1 MQGAMT
7 ETSIVVSLI
16 ERFGLGMGIALVCM
30 YFYRKDVLQRDQE
43 RVELLKECF
52 TVIKENTKI
61 IAEHTAMIK
70 PYMEGEEV

>member
-1 MQGAMT
+1 MA
-7 ETSIVVSLI
+7 ETNIAISLI
-16 ERFGLGMGIALVCM
+16 ERFGLGIGIALVCM

-43 RVELLKECF
+43 RAELLKECF

-70 PYMEGEEV
+70 AYMEGEDS

>member
-1 MQGAMT
+1 MT
-7 ETSIVVSLI
+7 ETNILVSII

-30 YFYRKDVLQRDQE
+30 WFYRKDVLQRDQE
-43 RVELLKECF
+43 RAELLKECF

-70 PYMEGEEV
+70 DYMEGEDS